1 MKKMPP
7 RFGWHSKGALGMENE
22 IYGQRARF
30 AVYLTNGLLYGR
42 LHTLAAEYSLPVE
55 QLADLAV
62 KRLIDDVDLVRSLR
76 NGKVAGV

>member
-1 MKKMPP
+1 MEKEKYEQ
-7 RFGWHSKGALGMENE
+7 GA
-22 IYGQRARF
+22 QF
-30 AVYLTNGLLYGR
+30 AVYMTKGLLYDR

-76 NGKVAGV
+76 TGKVAGV